1 MAAQTKTRAK
11 FGYLNYDSMIKKI
24 ADGKLDAYDINFAP
38 DTKECY
44 VITPEL
50 TPWAIKSR
58 VYTFDDENS
67 AIEFLNTNSDTYA
80 GQIVSILSDNKY
92 KAYVV
97 NEDTQGFSVTPLS
110 SYGDEIDYD
119 TLGNRP
125 IVNLVGTL
133 DNPISIDSLESGIY
147 MIKGQ
152 YVIAG
157 IDTVFLSASNVLFV
171 VDKSESY
178 LNFKKITSHEIT
190 DYSIIDGETKLN
202 TIVTSDY
209 LDECGYATTEYVD
222 AKILAL
228 DFITKEEI
236 SEYVE
241 NVINET
247 LNDTIDEKIESKLA
261 EAEADTSDIDSMF

>member
-50 TPWAIKSR
+50 TPWAVKSK

-67 AIEFLNTNSDTYA
+67 AIETLNTNSDTYA

-92 KAYVV
+92 KAYIV
-97 NEDTQGFSVTPLS
+97 NEDAQGFTVTPLS
-110 SYGDEIDYD
+110 TYGEEIDYD

-125 IVNLVGTL
+125 IINLVGTL
-133 DNPISIDSLESGIY
+133 DTPISIDTLESGIY
-147 MIKGQ
+147 MVKGQ
-152 YVIAG
+152 YTIAG

-171 VDKSESY
+171 IDKSDTY
-178 LNFKKITSHEIT
+178 LHFKKITSHEII
-190 DYSIIDGETKLN
+190 DYSIVDGEAKSTTL
-202 TIVTSDY
+202 ITSDY
-209 LDECGYATTEYVD
+209 LDGCGYATTEYVD
-222 AKILAL
+222 NKILAL
-228 DFITKEEI
+228 DFITKDEI
-236 SEYVE
+236 SVYVE
-241 NVINET
+241 NVINES
-247 LNDTIDEKIESKLA
+247 LSNTIDEKIEEKLA